1 MTSEKLPPL
10 GGAVLA
16 AGDVMMPAVSSA
28 VKPDVMTSEASQRD
42 AVVFGATPEPV
53 NSRGAMT
60 LHQPCELC
68 PARRRSLCAALA
80 PCELPALAQIA
91 GHQEFAAHRE
101 VVEEGAVAD
110 AILLV
115 LSGTLM
121 LHKLLPDGRRQVTGF
136 VRRGEA
142 VNLRDQQGRYP
153 CSVTAIAPT
162 RLCCLPQRDLEPLM
176 ARFPALRD
184 RLLNM
189 ALDALAI
196 DQERMLLLGRKTA
209 RERLCSFLYEWAA
222 GSSVPVD
229 LPMMRADIADFLGLT
244 TETVSRI
251 FSRLKAE
258 QMIRFPAERILQ
270 LADPEAMRATSAGQN
285 G

>member
-1 MTSEKLPPL
+1 MTAEKLPTSAEAAL
-10 GGAVLA
+10 VSGGYV
-16 AGDVMMPAVSSA
+16 MPA
-28 VKPDVMTSEASQRD
+28 MTTALNHDASHRD
-42 AVVFGATPEPV
+42 AEQFDPSPESLDGTPSPAGLV
-53 NSRGAMT
+53 
-60 LHQPCELC
+60 HQPCVLC

-91 GHQEFAAHRE
+91 GHQEFGPHRE
-101 VVEEGAVAD
+101 VAEEGDPAD
-110 AILLV
+110 SVLLV

-142 VNLRDQQGRYP
+142 VNLRDQHGCYP
-153 CSVTAIAPT
+153 CTVTAIALT
-162 RLCCLPQRDLEPLM
+162 RVCCLPQRDLEPLM
-176 ARFPALRD
+176 ERFPALRD
-184 RLLNM
+184 RLLTM

-222 GSSVPVD
+222 GSSVPVE

-244 TETVSRI
+244 TETVSRS

-258 QMIRFPAERILQ
+258 HLIRFPEERLLELLDPDALRAI
-270 LADPEAMRATSAGQN
+270 ADGQDS
-285 G
+285 